1 VQLFDRPHAED
12 GAEMLGTACVWHTAA
27 PSLSTAPAHNSE
39 AVQLAAIKEHMP
51 AVEIFAV
58 VCTDEQA
65 AKDYPFT
72 SAFYESAA
80 YKHFRKQHFEGDLIL
95 PTSMAET
102 QASTNLESA
111 THLRVLWDARF
122 TKQVGDLL

>member
-1 VQLFDRPHAED
+1 
-12 GAEMLGTACVWHTAA
+12 MLGTACVWHTGA

-39 AVQLAAIKEHMP
+39 AAQLAAIEEHMP

-65 AKDYPFT
+65 AKNYPFT

-80 YKHFRKQHFEGDLIL
+80 YKLIL